1 MHEFALAD
9 AVARAALRAARD
21 AGMSR
26 VERVTVK
33 IGELQDIRADLF
45 EFSLTE
51 VLPGVDP
58 ALAGVVFEIVE
69 EPVRF
74 GCRACGAEFG
84 REDAGDRTDSEAA
97 EAIHLVPELSHAFL
111 RCPQCGGPDFEILAG
126 RGVTLERVEG
136 AGGEGD

>member
-33 IGELQDIRADLF
+33 IGELQDIRTDLF
-45 EFSLTE
+45 VFSLTE

-58 ALAGVVFEIVE
+58 ALAGVVFDIVE

-84 REDAGDRTDSEAA
+84 REDAGDRSDPDAA

-136 AGGEGD
+136 TGGEED